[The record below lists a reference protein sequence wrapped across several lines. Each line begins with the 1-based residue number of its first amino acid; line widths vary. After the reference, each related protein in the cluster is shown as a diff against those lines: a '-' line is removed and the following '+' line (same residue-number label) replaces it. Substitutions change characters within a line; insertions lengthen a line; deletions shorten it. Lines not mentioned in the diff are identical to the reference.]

1 MENTG
6 FHSKVAYV
14 SGASRGIGK
23 GIAEKLAEDG
33 YNLSL
38 TCEKNKTA
46 LEGLASELRDRYH
59 VEVLTSVGDVGQYD
73 FMKKVGY
80 DTLNIFGHIDA
91 VINNAG
97 IAQIGLLT
105 DMSPEEWD
113 RMMHVNLYSAFYSAK
128 VFAPAMIRQKS
139 GSIINI
145 SSMWGRV
152 GASCEV
158 AYSATKGGIN
168 SFTMALAKELAP
180 SHISV
185 NTLALGVMDTDM
197 NSMLTAED
205 KKELSND
212 IPAGRFGL
220 PEEVGVAVRSLLNMP
235 DYLTGQVIGMDGG
248 YI

>member
-91 VINNAG
+91 VINNA
-97 IAQIGLLT
+97 
-105 DMSPEEWD
+105 
-113 RMMHVNLYSAFYSAK
+113 
-128 VFAPAMIRQKS
+128 
-139 GSIINI
+139 
-145 SSMWGRV
+145 
-152 GASCEV
+152 
-158 AYSATKGGIN
+158 
-168 SFTMALAKELAP
+168 
-180 SHISV
+180 
-185 NTLALGVMDTDM
+185 
-197 NSMLTAED
+197 
-205 KKELSND
+205 
-212 IPAGRFGL
+212 
-220 PEEVGVAVRSLLNMP
+220 
-235 DYLTGQVIGMDGG
+235 
-248 YI
+248 